1 MFTSSH
7 LSIILCYLILIVC
20 EISIDD
26 DIVLQYQYDITVD
39 TETKQVILIT
49 LYKSDNII
57 DKINEICIDYDISDC
72 DSLQNDIQIQLN
84 KFILPTTTPTH
95 TPQHTSTINTIWILW
110 LQGWNNA
117 PAIVKKCLQA
127 WQYHHSVYDYNIIL
141 LDKYNIHQFID
152 LSDVIPSEVVREEVS
167 RAALS
172 DVIRWMLLH
181 KYGGI
186 WVDSTLYCH
195 KPLHTWINL
204 TYDPHSS
211 PHYTSTDTTSG
222 HNYDR
227 CTNDIC
233 DDNYTPPYSS
243 PIINTTNATTNNTYT
258 INTINNNFT
267 YTGFYA
273 IHNPRIYN
281 PSLRIQNNR
290 YIHLYYANF
299 LLIST
304 KHNYITKRMT
314 EALKSYWAYRPKEH
328 FYYHI
333 NLLFEELYHSD
344 NMFKL
349 LWDSVDS
356 KDSGYYHNIHYI
368 QSYFNTILSHIPI
381 VHTPV
386 TVSMT
391 VPVRV
396 YEVDRSE
403 EGEEEE
409 EEEVLNGV
417 EKREEDNVEYWRNWL
432 CNPPVYVSKLTYKN
446 TPIYNIT
453 NNSTDNNNSSTT
465 VYDMLLAHD
474 PSMCM

>member
-72 DSLQNDIQIQLN
+72 DSLQSDIQIQLN
-84 KFILPTTTPTH
+84 KFILPTH
-95 TPQHTSTINTIWILW
+95 TAQVTSVVNTIWILW
-110 LQGWNNA
+110 WQGWNNA
-117 PAIVKKCLQA
+117 PAIVKKCLQS
-127 WQYHHSVYDYNIIL
+127 WRYHHSVYDYNIIL

-152 LSDVIPSEVVREEVS
+152 ISEVIPSEVVREEVS

-172 DVIRWMLLH
+172 DVIRWMLLY
-181 KYGGI
+181 KYGGV

-204 TYDPHSS
+204 TYDPQSS
-211 PHYTSTDTTSG
+211 SHYTTTDTATSG

-233 DDNYTPPYSS
+233 DDNNTPHYPS
-243 PIINTTNATTNNTYT
+243 PIINTTNTTTNSTNT
-258 INTINNNFT
+258 NNNINNNFT
-267 YTGFYA
+267 CTGFYA

-299 LLIST
+299 LLISA

-314 EALKSYWAYRPKEH
+314 KTLKNYWLYRPKEH
-328 FYYHI
+328 FYYYI

-344 NMFKL
+344 NIFKL

-368 QSYFNTILSHIPI
+368 QRNFHTIIL

-386 TVSMT
+386 VHTPVPEST
-391 VPVRV
+391 AVPVSVSV
-396 YEVDRSE
+396 YDVDQS
-403 EGEEEE
+403 EGEDMS
-409 EEEVLNGV
+409 GV
-417 EKREEDNVEYWRNWL
+417 EKREEDYVVYWRNWL

-446 TPIYNIT
+446 TPIFNIT

>member
-57 DKINEICIDYDISDC
+57 DKINKICIDYDISNC

-84 KFILPTTTPTH
+84 KFILPTH
-95 TPQHTSTINTIWILW
+95 TAQVTSVVNIIWILW
-110 LQGWNNA
+110 YQGWNNA
-117 PAIVKKCLQA
+117 PAIVKKCLQS
-127 WQYHHSVYDYNIIL
+127 WQYHHSVYNYNIIL
-141 LDKYNIHQFID
+141 LDKYNIPQFID

-172 DVIRWMLLH
+172 DVVRWMLLY

-195 KPLHTWINL
+195 RPLHTWINL
-204 TYDPHSS
+204 TYDSHSSS
-211 PHYTSTDTTSG
+211 PHYTTDTSG
-222 HNYDR
+222 HNYDS
-227 CTNDIC
+227 CTNVIC
-233 DDNYTPPYSS
+233 SNNTSPFSS
-243 PIINTTNATTNNTYT
+243 PTINMTSNSDTSTD
-258 INTINNNFT
+258 INTITTTINNDFT

-281 PSLRIQNNR
+281 PNLRIQNNR

-304 KHNYITKRMT
+304 KGNYITKRMT
-314 EALKSYWAYRPKEH
+314 ETLKNYWLYRPKEH
-328 FYYHI
+328 FYYYI
-333 NLLFEELYHSD
+333 NLLFEELYHTD
-344 NMFKL
+344 NIFKL

-356 KDSGYYHNIHYI
+356 RDSVFYHNIHYI
-368 QSYFNTILSHIPI
+368 QRNFHTILSHIPI

-386 TVSMT
+386 PESTA
-391 VPVRV
+391 VPVSVSV
-396 YEVDRSE
+396 YDVDRSG
-403 EGEEEE
+403 EGERE
-409 EEEVLNGV
+409 NMSGV
-417 EKREEDNVEYWRNWL
+417 EKREDMSGVEKGETETVVYWRNWL
-432 CNPPVYVSKLTYKN
+432 CHPPVYVSKLTYKN
-446 TPIYNIT
+446 TPIYNST
-453 NNSTDNNNSSTT
+453 DNSTDDISYIT
-465 VYDMLLAHD
+465 VYDMASR
-474 PSMCM
+474 PG